1 MARMAKQVPP
11 RKTPA
16 ALDHRRQWRDYLY
29 VYPVVSR
36 RSKGLSI
43 GINLNRDKRCT
54 YSCVYCQIDR
64 RTQPPP
70 HEVDL
75 LTLRR
80 ELEAVLDEATSGRIW
95 REDRFADTPADLRR
109 LNDIAFSGD
118 GEPTCLVNFDA
129 AVAAAAEVKAR
140 RNLADIK
147 LVVITNA
154 SQFRSQQVQAAL
166 PILDANNGE
175 VWAKLDA
182 GSEEYFRRVNRPGPD
197 VTLAGIVEGITAV
210 ARGRA
215 IVIQSLFVRLDGHPP
230 PPGEIAAYAAR
241 LQHILAAGGR
251 IKLVQ
256 VYTVAR
262 SPAEPNVSPLSD
274 EQLHAITETVRKSV
288 PDVPVETYP
297 SGGFTA
303 PRAWRE

>member
-1 MARMAKQVPP
+1 MARMAKSPP
-11 RKTPA
+11 QRKGPVTS
-16 ALDHRRQWRDYLY
+16 DHRRQWRDYLY

-64 RTQPPP
+64 RTEPPP
-70 HEVDL
+70 HEVDSP
-75 LTLRR
+75 TLRR
-80 ELEAVLDEATSGRIW
+80 ELEAVLAEATSGHIW
-95 REDRFADTPADLRR
+95 REDRFADTPAAMRR

-118 GEPTCLVNFDA
+118 GEPTCLENFDA
-129 AVAAAAEVKAR
+129 AVGAAAEVKTR
-140 RNLADIK
+140 MSLADVK

-154 SQFRSQQVQAAL
+154 SQLRSRQFQAAL

-175 VWAKLDA
+175 IWAKLDA
-182 GSEEYFRRVNRPGPD
+182 GSEDYFRRVNRPRPG
-197 VTLAGIVEGITAV
+197 VTLGGIVEGITAV
-210 ARGRA
+210 ARGRS
-215 IVIQSLFVRLDGHPP
+215 IVIQSLFIRLDGQPP
-230 PPGEIAAYAAR
+230 PPQEIAAYAAR
-241 LQHILAAGGR
+241 LAEIVAAGGK

-274 EQLHAITETVRKSV
+274 TELRAIAETVRKSV
-288 PDVPVETYP
+288 PTVPVETY
-297 SGGFTA
+297 SSSAFTA
-303 PRAWRE
+303 PPLA